1 MVYENTIRGKHKI
14 VGSGLENKDPEPV
27 DFPRFFRPVLG
38 GVI

>member
-1 MVYENTIRGKHKI
+1 MPKDSSLR
-14 VGSGLENKDPEPV
+14 LENMRPETV